1 MIRVSNQGDLVPT
14 NPSPYVYLQNGVNM
28 HVFEDEKMEV
38 AHGNQKSLL
47 SQVNLKA
54 LTNHGFPTYKSRI
67 FEVDSNMKILNQS
80 FDEVYQAHLP

>member
-14 NPSPYVYLQNGVNM
+14 NPSPYEYLQNGVNM
-28 HVFEDEKMEV
+28 NVFEDEEMEV
-38 AHGNQKSLL
+38 KRDKQKPLL

-54 LTNHGFPTYKSRI
+54 LTNHGFPTYRSRI
-67 FEVDSNMKILNQS
+67 FEVDSNMKTLKQS